1 MLRMAVVVDYQNM
14 HLTAHEYFTKP
25 HGYKPHQALIDPF
38 KLAFQI
44 AAAKNATTDSGFHV
58 EVSRIEVFR
67 GIPSAE
73 FDPQG
78 HWRNQKQR
86 DNWMR
91 GRVGLIDVTL
101 RPLKYGYRKVDGRSV
116 PDPTNAQ
123 EKGIDVLCALSLVR
137 LARSGHYDVVVL
149 ASRDTDLA
157 PAIDEAAQVGTAKIE
172 AVKWFDRDVPHS
184 RGNLPT
190 ETKIWTTS
198 LTYQH
203 FQNCLDHDNY
213 S

>member
-1 MLRMAVVVDYQNM
+1 M
-14 HLTAHEYFTKP
+14 
-25 HGYKPHQALIDPF
+25 
-38 KLAFQI
+38 
-44 AAAKNATTDSGFHV
+44 
-58 EVSRIEVFR
+58 
-67 GIPSAE
+67 
-73 FDPQG
+73 
-78 HWRNQKQR
+78 QR
-86 DNWMR
+86 DNWIS
-91 GRVGLIDVTL
+91 GRAGLINVTL

-137 LARSGHYDVVVL
+137 LARSGNYDVVVL

-157 PAIDEAAQVGTAKIE
+157 PAIDEAAQVGAAKIE
-172 AVKWFDRDVPHS
+172 AVKWFDRSVPQS

-190 ETKIWTTS
+190 VTKIWTTS

-203 FQNCLDHDNY
+203 FQNCLDHHNY